1 MSYSLLSA
9 TALLFA
15 PLSAPSTLSISRLLH
30 WSIEYHIHCHA
41 HSRISLLSCHLDRC
55 LWFLLQRI
63 QRKGNDGL
71 RPTWLSENGYTDE
84 YGNTTIVFPE
94 SYAVSLS
101 AALYMLVGS
110 TDGAY
115 TAIEKSFTSL
125 MMLTGT
131 VLTAYM
137 VSQLSVFLSQI
148 NASDRDYR
156 KKMDAVQVTHMMCSK
171 GSCKGCAVSAG
182 AVREDGKTE
191 RRGTVRQGM
200 AS

>member
-1 MSYSLLSA
+1 M
-9 TALLFA
+9 
-15 PLSAPSTLSISRLLH
+15 
-30 WSIEYHIHCHA
+30 
-41 HSRISLLSCHLDRC
+41 
-55 LWFLLQRI
+55 LQRI
-63 QRKGNDGL
+63 QPKGDDGL

-115 TAIEKSFTSL
+115 TAIEKSYTSA

-156 KKMDAVQVTHMMCSK
+156 KKMDAVQVKLSGCGVSTGCGLRGVESK
-171 GSCKGCAVSAG
+171 GCAVGASAVSAG
-182 AVREDGKTE
+182 AVREDEEKE
-191 RRGTVRQGM
+191 
-200 AS
+200 